1 MEGEPAAMTA
11 WPLVERGASSRKRQ
25 VIGAS
30 DMESGTAASP
40 RVMIKQALDSSRCK
54 LLAYS

>member
-54 LLAYS
+54 LLV